1 MVLRGPWGSCGGPDA
16 ALTLLRALRTRML
29 RQVLHRGLGTS
40 FSRLGH
46 FVASHPVFFASAP
59 VLISIL
65 LGASFSR
72 YQVEE
77 SVEHLLAP
85 THSLAK
91 IERNL
96 VDSLFP
102 VNRSKHRLYS
112 DLQTPGRYGRVII
125 TSFRKANMLD
135 QHHTDLILKLHSAV
149 TRIQVQR
156 PGFNYTFAHI
166 CILNNDKTCIVDDIV
181 HVLEELKAARS
192 SNRTNFA
199 ITYPI
204 THLKDGREVYNGHQL
219 GGVTVHS
226 KDRVKSAEAIQL
238 TYYLQAINSLNDMV
252 AEKWE
257 SIFCDTVELF
267 QKSNRKVKMYPFTSS
282 SLKEDFQKTSRVS
295 QRYLITSLVLVV
307 TLAILCCSMQ
317 DCVRSKPWLG
327 LLGLLTVTLA
337 TLTAAGII
345 NLTGGKYNSTFLGI
359 PFIML
364 GHGLY
369 GTFEMLSS
377 WRKTREDQHVKERTA
392 AVFADSMLSFSLTTA
407 MYLVT
412 FGIGASP
419 FTNIEAA
426 RIFCCNS
433 CIAIFFNYLYV
444 LSFYGSSLVFTGY
457 IENNYQHSIFCRKVP
472 KPEVLQEKPAW
483 YRFLLT
489 AKFSEDTADAEE
501 TNTYESHLL
510 VWFLK
515 RYYCDWITNTYVKP
529 FVVLFYLVYI
539 SFALMGY
546 LQVSE
551 GSDLSNIVATAT
563 RTIEYTTAQQKYF
576 SNYSPVI
583 GFYIYE
589 SIEYWNTSVQEDV
602 LEYTKGFVRISW
614 FESYLNYLRKLN
626 ISTGLP
632 KKNFTDM
639 LRNSFLKTPQFAHFS
654 EDIIFS
660 KKYNNEVDVVASRM
674 FLVAKTMETKREEL
688 YDLLET
694 LRKLSLTSKVKFIVF
709 NPSFV
714 YMDRYASSVGAPL
727 QNSCISALFLLFFS
741 AFLVADSLINVWLT
755 LTVASVEFGVIG
767 FMTLWKVE
775 LDCISVLCL
784 IYGINYT
791 IDNCAPLLS
800 TFVLGKEFTR
810 TKWVK
815 NALEVHGV
823 AILQSYLCY
832 IVGLI
837 PLAAVPSNLTR
848 TLFRCLFLIALVTF
862 FHCFAI
868 LPVILTFLPPSKKK
882 RKEKKNPENRE
893 EIECVEMVDMDST
906 RVVDQ
911 ITTV

>member
-1 MVLRGPWGSCGGPDA
+1 MVRHVA
-16 ALTLLRALRTRML
+16 RRVVRTLL
-29 RQVLHRGLGTS
+29 G
-40 FSRLGH
+40 RLGRL
-46 FVASHPVFFASAP
+46 VGGHPVLLGSAP
-59 VLISIL
+59 VLLSVV
-65 LGASFSR
+65 LGASLSR
-72 YQVEE
+72 CRLDDEAADG
-77 SVEHLLAP
+77 LLAP
-85 THSLAK
+85 RHSLAR
-91 IERNL
+91 IERRL
-96 VDSLFP
+96 ADSLFP
-102 VNRSKHRLYS
+102 LQRSRHRLPS
-112 DLQTPGRYGRVII
+112 ALHTPGRYGTVLLASPR
-125 TSFRKANMLD
+125 RANLLD
-135 QHHTDLILKLHSAV
+135 PKHADLILQLHSAV

-166 CILNNDKTCIVDDIV
+166 CVLNNDKTCVVDDLV
-181 HVLEELKAARS
+181 HVLEELQAARA

-226 KDRVKSAEAIQL
+226 KDRVRSAEAIQL
-238 TYYLQAINSLNDMV
+238 TYYLQALNSLNDLV
-252 AEKWE
+252 AELWE
-257 SIFCDTVELF
+257 ASFCDTVRLF
-267 QKSNRKVKMYPFTSS
+267 QKAHRKVRFYPYTSA
-282 SLKEDFQKTSRVS
+282 SLREDFQETSRVAE
-295 QRYLITSLVLVV
+295 RYLVTGLVLVAGAAV
-307 TLAILCCSMQ
+307 LCCSMQ

-327 LLGLLTVTLA
+327 LLGLVTVGLA
-337 TLTAAGII
+337 ALTAAGIV
-345 NLTGGKYNSTFLGI
+345 NLTGGKYNSTFVGV
-359 PFIML
+359 PFVML

-392 AVFADSMLSFSLTTA
+392 AVYADSMLSYSLTTA

-426 RIFCCNS
+426 RMFCCTS

-444 LSFYGSSLVFTGY
+444 LSFYGSSLAFAGY
-457 IENNYQHSIFCRKVP
+457 LESNHQHGVFCRKVP
-472 KPEVLQEKPAW
+472 EPEVLRQKPPW
-483 YRFLLT
+483 YRFLMT
-489 AKFSEDTADAEE
+489 ARLGEAEAEE
-501 TNTYESHLL
+501 AGARRSQLL
-510 VWFLK
+510 PCLLR
-515 RYYCDWITNTYVKP
+515 RYYSDWITNTYVKP

-551 GSDLSNIVATAT
+551 GSDVRNIVATAT
-563 RTIEYTTAQQKYF
+563 RTIEYTSAQQKYF

-583 GFYIYE
+583 GFYVYE
-589 SIEYWNTSVQEDV
+589 SIEYWNASVQEDV

-626 ISTGLP
+626 VSTGLP
-632 KKNFTDM
+632 KKNFTDT
-639 LRNSFLKTPQFAHFS
+639 LRNSFLKAPRFAHFS

-660 KKYNNEVDVVASRM
+660 KKADDEVDVVASRM
-674 FLVAKTMETKREEL
+674 FLVAKTSETNRREL
-688 YDLLET
+688 YRLLET
-694 LRKLSLTSKVKFIVF
+694 LRRLSVTSRVKFIVF

-714 YMDRYASSVGAPL
+714 YLDRYASSLGAPL
-727 QNSCISALFLLFFS
+727 QNACVSALFLLFFS
-741 AFLVADSLINVWLT
+741 AFLVADALINVWLA
-755 LTVASVEFGVIG
+755 LAVVSVEFGVVG

-775 LDCISVLCL
+775 LDCVSVLCL

-800 TFVLGKEFTR
+800 TFVLGRDFTR

-815 NALEVHGV
+815 NALEEHGV
-823 AILQSYLCY
+823 AIFQSYLCY
-832 IVGLI
+832 LVGLI

-868 LPVILTFLPPSKKK
+868 LPVILTFVPPSKKK
-882 RKEKKNPENRE
+882 RKDKKNPDHGE
-893 EIECVEMVDMDST
+893 EIESVEMVDMAGT

>member
-1 MVLRGPWGSCGGPDA
+1 
-16 ALTLLRALRTRML
+16 
-29 RQVLHRGLGTS
+29 
-40 FSRLGH
+40 
-46 FVASHPVFFASAP
+46 
-59 VLISIL
+59 
-65 LGASFSR
+65 
-72 YQVEE
+72 
-77 SVEHLLAP
+77 
-85 THSLAK
+85 
-91 IERNL
+91 
-96 VDSLFP
+96 
-102 VNRSKHRLYS
+102 
-112 DLQTPGRYGRVII
+112 
-125 TSFRKANMLD
+125 
-135 QHHTDLILKLHSAV
+135 
-149 TRIQVQR
+149 
-156 PGFNYTFAHI
+156 
-166 CILNNDKTCIVDDIV
+166 
-181 HVLEELKAARS
+181 
-192 SNRTNFA
+192 
-199 ITYPI
+199 
-204 THLKDGREVYNGHQL
+204 
-219 GGVTVHS
+219 
-226 KDRVKSAEAIQL
+226 
-238 TYYLQAINSLNDMV
+238 
-252 AEKWE
+252 
-257 SIFCDTVELF
+257 
-267 QKSNRKVKMYPFTSS
+267 
-282 SLKEDFQKTSRVS
+282 
-295 QRYLITSLVLVV
+295 
-307 TLAILCCSMQ
+307 
-317 DCVRSKPWLG
+317 
-327 LLGLLTVTLA
+327 
-337 TLTAAGII
+337 
-345 NLTGGKYNSTFLGI
+345 
-359 PFIML
+359 

-489 AKFSEDTADAEE
+489 AKFSEDTADSEE

-639 LRNSFLKTPQFAHFS
+639 LRNSFLKAPQFAHFS

>member
-1 MVLRGPWGSCGGPDA
+1 
-16 ALTLLRALRTRML
+16 
-29 RQVLHRGLGTS
+29 
-40 FSRLGH
+40 
-46 FVASHPVFFASAP
+46 
-59 VLISIL
+59 
-65 LGASFSR
+65 
-72 YQVEE
+72 
-77 SVEHLLAP
+77 
-85 THSLAK
+85 
-91 IERNL
+91 
-96 VDSLFP
+96 
-102 VNRSKHRLYS
+102 
-112 DLQTPGRYGRVII
+112 
-125 TSFRKANMLD
+125 
-135 QHHTDLILKLHSAV
+135 
-149 TRIQVQR
+149 
-156 PGFNYTFAHI
+156 
-166 CILNNDKTCIVDDIV
+166 
-181 HVLEELKAARS
+181 
-192 SNRTNFA
+192 
-199 ITYPI
+199 
-204 THLKDGREVYNGHQL
+204 
-219 GGVTVHS
+219 
-226 KDRVKSAEAIQL
+226 
-238 TYYLQAINSLNDMV
+238 
-252 AEKWE
+252 
-257 SIFCDTVELF
+257 
-267 QKSNRKVKMYPFTSS
+267 
-282 SLKEDFQKTSRVS
+282 
-295 QRYLITSLVLVV
+295 
-307 TLAILCCSMQ
+307 
-317 DCVRSKPWLG
+317 
-327 LLGLLTVTLA
+327 
-337 TLTAAGII
+337 
-345 NLTGGKYNSTFLGI
+345 
-359 PFIML
+359 
-364 GHGLY
+364 
-369 GTFEMLSS
+369 
-377 WRKTREDQHVKERTA
+377 
-392 AVFADSMLSFSLTTA
+392 MLSFSLTTA

-457 IENNYQHSIFCRKVP
+457 LENNYQHSIFCRKVP

-489 AKFSEDTADAEE
+489 AKFSEDSAESEE
-501 TNTYESHLL
+501 TNSYESHLL
-510 VWFLK
+510 VCFLK

-529 FVVLFYLVYI
+529 FVVLFYLIYI

-546 LQVSE
+546 LQVNE
-551 GSDLSNIVATAT
+551 ESDLSNIVATAT
-563 RTIEYTTAQQKYF
+563 RTMEYTAAQQKYF

-589 SIEYWNTSVQEDV
+589 SIEYWNMTVQDDM

-639 LRNSFLKTPQFAHFS
+639 LRNSFLKAPQFAHFS

-660 KKYNNEVDVVASRM
+660 KKYNNEVDIVASRM

-688 YDLLET
+688 YHLLET
-694 LRKLSLTSKVKFIVF
+694 LRKLSLKSKVKFIVF

-714 YMDRYASSVGAPL
+714 YMDRYASYVGAPL

-791 IDNCAPLLS
+791 VDNCAPLLS
-800 TFVLGKEFTR
+800 TFVLGKDFTR

-815 NALEVHGV
+815 NALETHGV

-868 LPVILTFLPPSKKK
+868 LPVILTFVPPSKKK
-882 RKEKKNPENRE
+882 RKEKKTPENRE

>member
-1 MVLRGPWGSCGGPDA
+1 
-16 ALTLLRALRTRML
+16 ML
-29 RQVLHRGLGTS
+29 RQVLHRGLRTS
-40 FSRLGH
+40 FSRLGY
-46 FVASHPVFFASAP
+46 FIASHPVFFASAP
-59 VLISIL
+59 VLVAIL

-72 YQVEE
+72 YGVEE
-77 SVEHLLAP
+77 NVEYLLAP
-85 THSLAK
+85 KHSLAK

-125 TSFRKANMLD
+125 TSLRRANMLD
-135 QHHTDLILKLHSAV
+135 QRHTELILKLHSAV

-166 CILNNDKTCIVDDIV
+166 CILNNDKTCVVDDIV
-181 HVLEELKAARS
+181 HILEELKTARS
-192 SNRTNFA
+192 LNRTNF
-199 ITYPI
+199 ILTYPI
-204 THLKDGREVYNGHQL
+204 TQLKDGREVYNGHQL

-226 KDRVKSAEAIQL
+226 KDRVKSAEAIQI
-238 TYYLQAINSLNDMV
+238 TYYLQAINPLNDLI

-257 SIFCDTVELF
+257 SIFCETVERF
-267 QKSNRKVKMYPFTSS
+267 QRLNREVKMYSFTSS
-282 SLKEDFQKTSRVS
+282 SLGEDFQKTSRVS
-295 QRYLITSLVLVV
+295 EQYLITSLILVV
-307 TLAILCCSMQ
+307 MLAVLCCSMQ

-327 LLGLLTVTLA
+327 ILGVVTVSLA
-337 TLTAAGII
+337 TLTAAGIV

-392 AVFADSMLSFSLTTA
+392 AVYADSMISFSLTTA

-419 FTNIEAA
+419 FTNIEAT
-426 RIFCCNS
+426 RIFCRNC
-433 CIAIFFNYLYV
+433 CIAIFFNYLYTI
-444 LSFYGSSLVFTGY
+444 SFYGSSLVVTGY
-457 IENNYQHSIFCRKVP
+457 IENNYRHSIFCRKVP
-472 KPEVLQEKPAW
+472 KPEILQEKPIW
-483 YRFLLT
+483 YKFLMT
-489 AKFSEDTADAEE
+489 AKFNEDTDAEE
-501 TNTYESHLL
+501 INSYESHLFL
-510 VWFLK
+510 CFLK

-529 FVVLFYLVYI
+529 FVVLFYLVYV

-546 LQVSE
+546 LQVNE
-551 GSDLSNIVATAT
+551 GSDLSNILATET
-563 RTIEYTTAQQKYF
+563 RTITYTTAQQKYF

-589 SIEYWNTSVQEDV
+589 SIEYWNSSVQEDV
-602 LEYTKGFVRISW
+602 LQYSKGFVRISW

-626 ISTGLP
+626 MSTGLP
-632 KKNFTDM
+632 KKNFTDI
-639 LRNSFLKTPQFAHFS
+639 LRYSFLKIPRYSHFS
-654 EDIIFS
+654 EDIIIP
-660 KKYNNEVDVVASRM
+660 KKYNNDVEVVASRM
-674 FLVAKTMETKREEL
+674 FMVAKTMDTRKEEL
-688 YDLLET
+688 YSLLET
-694 LRKLSLTSKVKFIVF
+694 LRRLSLKSKVKFIIF

-714 YMDRYASSVGAPL
+714 YIDRYASSVGAPL
-727 QNSCISALFLLFFS
+727 QNSCISALFLLVFS
-741 AFLVADSLINVWLT
+741 AFLVTSSLINVWIT

-767 FMTLWKVE
+767 FMTLWNVE

-791 IDNCAPLLS
+791 IDNCAPLIS
-800 TFVLGKEFTR
+800 TFILGKEFSR

-815 NALEVHGV
+815 NALELHGV

-832 IVGLI
+832 TVGLI

-848 TLFRCLFLIALVTF
+848 TLFRCLFLIAFVTF

-882 RKEKKNPENRE
+882 RKEKKHPENRE

>member
-1 MVLRGPWGSCGGPDA
+1 MEN
-16 ALTLLRALRTRML
+16 
-29 RQVLHRGLGTS
+29 
-40 FSRLGH
+40 F
-46 FVASHPVFFASAP
+46 ASHH
-59 VLISIL
+59 
-65 LGASFSR
+65 G
-72 YQVEE
+72 Q
-77 SVEHLLAP
+77 
-85 THSLAK
+85 
-91 IERNL
+91 
-96 VDSLFP
+96 
-102 VNRSKHRLYS
+102 
-112 DLQTPGRYGRVII
+112 
-125 TSFRKANMLD
+125 
-135 QHHTDLILKLHSAV
+135 LHSAV

-295 QRYLITSLVLVV
+295 ERYLITSLVLVV

-359 PFIML
+359 PFVML

-489 AKFSEDTADAEE
+489 ARFSEDTDDSEE

>member
-1 MVLRGPWGSCGGPDA
+1 
-16 ALTLLRALRTRML
+16 ML
-29 RQVLHRGLGTS
+29 S
-40 FSRLGH
+40 
-46 FVASHPVFFASAP
+46 
-59 VLISIL
+59 
-65 LGASFSR
+65 
-72 YQVEE
+72 
-77 SVEHLLAP
+77 
-85 THSLAK
+85 
-91 IERNL
+91 
-96 VDSLFP
+96 
-102 VNRSKHRLYS
+102 
-112 DLQTPGRYGRVII
+112 
-125 TSFRKANMLD
+125 
-135 QHHTDLILKLHSAV
+135 
-149 TRIQVQR
+149 
-156 PGFNYTFAHI
+156 
-166 CILNNDKTCIVDDIV
+166 NDKTCIVDDIV
-181 HVLEELKAARS
+181 HILEELKAARS
-192 SNRTNFA
+192 QNRTNYI

-204 THLKDGREVYNGHQL
+204 TMLKDGKEVYNGHQL

-238 TYYLQAINSLNDMV
+238 TYYLQAINSLNEVV

-257 SIFCDTVELF
+257 SIFCEMVESF
-267 QKSNRKVKMYPFTSS
+267 QKLNREVKLYTFTSS
-282 SLKEDFQKTSRVS
+282 TLGQDFQKTSRVS
-295 QRYLITSLVLVV
+295 ERYLITSLALVV
-307 TLAILCCSMQ
+307 SLAVICCSMQ

-327 LLGLLTVTLA
+327 LLGLVTISLS
-337 TLTAAGII
+337 TLTAAGIV

-377 WRKTREDQHVKERTA
+377 WRKTREDQHVKDRI
-392 AVFADSMLSFSLTTA
+392 AVVYADTMISFTLTTA

-426 RIFCCNS
+426 RIFCRHS

-457 IENNYQHSIFCRKVP
+457 IENNYQHSIFCRRVP
-472 KPEVLQEKPAW
+472 KPEILQVKSLW
-483 YRFLLT
+483 YRFLMT
-489 AKFSEDTADAEE
+489 AKFSDDTADAEE
-501 TNTYESHLL
+501 TNSYESHLL
-510 VWFLK
+510 VCFLK

-546 LQVSE
+546 LQVHE
-551 GSDLSNIVATAT
+551 GSDLRNIVATET
-563 RTIEYTTAQQKYF
+563 RTINYTTVQQKYF

-589 SIEYWNTSVQEDV
+589 SIDYWNTSVQEDV

-626 ISTGLP
+626 MSTALP
-632 KKNFTDM
+632 KKNFTDI
-639 LRNSFLKTPQFAHFS
+639 LRYSFLKTPRYAHFS
-654 EDIIFS
+654 EDIIIP
-660 KKYNNEVDVVASRM
+660 KKYNNEVEVVASRM
-674 FLVAKTMETKREEL
+674 FLVAKTMETNREEL

-714 YMDRYASSVGAPL
+714 YMDRYASSIGAPL

-741 AFLVADSLINVWLT
+741 AFLVASSIINVWIT

-775 LDCISVLCL
+775 LDCISMLCL

-791 IDNCAPLLS
+791 IDNCAPLIS
-800 TFVLGKEFTR
+800 TFILGKDFSR

-815 NALEVHGV
+815 NSLEVHGV

-832 IVGLI
+832 TVGLI

-848 TLFRCLFLIALVTF
+848 TLFRCLFLIAFVTF

-868 LPVILTFLPPSKKK
+868 LPVILTFVPPSKKK
-882 RKEKKNPENRE
+882 RKEKKTPENRE
-893 EIECVEMVDMDST
+893 EIECVEMVDLDST

>member
-1 MVLRGPWGSCGGPDA
+1 
-16 ALTLLRALRTRML
+16 ML
-29 RQVLHRGLGTS
+29 RQVLHGGLRTS
-40 FSRLGH
+40 LGRLGH
-46 FVASHPVFFASAP
+46 FVARHPVFFASAP
-59 VLISIL
+59 VLLSIL

-72 YQVEE
+72 YRVEG

-85 THSLAK
+85 KHSLAK
-91 IERNL
+91 IERSL

-102 VNRSKHRLYS
+102 LNRSKHRLYS

-125 TSFRKANMLD
+125 TSFLKANMLD
-135 QHHTDLILKLHSAV
+135 QGEGLQYHRA
-149 TRIQVQR
+149 
-156 PGFNYTFAHI
+156 
-166 CILNNDKTCIVDDIV
+166 
-181 HVLEELKAARS
+181 
-192 SNRTNFA
+192 
-199 ITYPI
+199 I
-204 THLKDGREVYNGHQL
+204 THLKDGREVYNGHQI

-226 KDRVKSAEAIQL
+226 KDRVKSAEAVQL

-257 SIFCDTVELF
+257 SNFCDTVQLF
-267 QKSNRKVKMYPFTSS
+267 QKSNPNVTMYPFTSS
-282 SLKEDFQKTSRVS
+282 SLQEDFQKTSRVS
-295 QRYLITSLVLVV
+295 ERYLTTSLVLVV
-307 TLAILCCSMQ
+307 ALAMLCCSMQ

-327 LLGLLTVTLA
+327 LLGLLTVSLA

-359 PFIML
+359 PFIVL

-444 LSFYGSSLVFTGY
+444 LFFYGSSLVFTGY

-489 AKFSEDTADAEE
+489 AKFSEDTTESEE
-501 TNTYESHLL
+501 TNSYESHLL
-510 VWFLK
+510 VCFLK

-529 FVVLFYLVYI
+529 FVVLFYLIYI

-546 LQVSE
+546 LQVNE
-551 GSDLSNIVATAT
+551 ESDLSNIVATAT
-563 RTIEYTTAQQKYF
+563 RTMEYTAAQQKYF

-589 SIEYWNTSVQEDV
+589 SIEYWNMTVQDDM
-602 LEYTKGFVRISW
+602 LEYTRGFVRISW

-632 KKNFTDM
+632 RKNFTDM
-639 LRNSFLKTPQFAHFS
+639 LRNSFLKTPSFAHFS

-660 KKYNNEVDVVASRM
+660 KKYNEVEVVASRM

-688 YDLLET
+688 YRLLET
-694 LRKLSLTSKVKFIVF
+694 LRKLSLKSKVKFIVF

-714 YMDRYASSVGAPL
+714 YMDRYASYVGAPL

-791 IDNCAPLLS
+791 VDNCAPLLS
-800 TFVLGKEFTR
+800 TFVLGKDFTR

-832 IVGLI
+832 IAGLI

-882 RKEKKNPENRE
+882 RKEKKTPENRE

>member
-1 MVLRGPWGSCGGPDA
+1 MRDMTWNNA
-16 ALTLLRALRTRML
+16 
-29 RQVLHRGLGTS
+29 
-40 FSRLGH
+40 
-46 FVASHPVFFASAP
+46 
-59 VLISIL
+59 
-65 LGASFSR
+65 
-72 YQVEE
+72 EE
-77 SVEHLLAP
+77 
-85 THSLAK
+85 
-91 IERNL
+91 
-96 VDSLFP
+96 
-102 VNRSKHRLYS
+102 
-112 DLQTPGRYGRVII
+112 
-125 TSFRKANMLD
+125 
-135 QHHTDLILKLHSAV
+135 LKLHSAV
-149 TRIQVQR
+149 TKIQVQR

-166 CILNNDKTCIVDDIV
+166 CILNNDKSCIVDDIV
-181 HVLEELKAARS
+181 HILKELKAARL
-192 SNRTNFA
+192 SNQTNFA
-199 ITYPI
+199 IRYPT

-238 TYYLQAINSLNDMV
+238 TYYLQAINSLNDIV

-257 SIFCDTVELF
+257 SNFCDIVEGF
-267 QKSNRKVKMYPFTSS
+267 QKSNHNVTMYPFTSS
-282 SLKEDFQKTSRVS
+282 SLQKDFQKTSRIS
-295 QRYLITSLVLVV
+295 EHYLTTSLVLVV
-307 TLAILCCSMQ
+307 ILAMLCCSMQ

-327 LLGLLTVTLA
+327 FLGLLTVTLA

-359 PFIML
+359 PFIVL

-457 IENNYQHSIFCRKVP
+457 IENNYQHSIFCQKVP

-489 AKFSEDTADAEE
+489 AKFSEDTAESEE
-501 TNTYESHLL
+501 TNSYESHLL
-510 VWFLK
+510 VCFLK

-529 FVVLFYLVYI
+529 FVVLFYLIYI

-551 GSDLSNIVATAT
+551 ESDLSNIVATAT
-563 RTIEYTTAQQKYF
+563 QTMEYTAVQQKYF

-589 SIEYWNTSVQEDV
+589 SIEYWNVTVQDDM

-626 ISTGLP
+626 ISTGLS

-639 LRNSFLKTPQFAHFS
+639 LRNSFLKAPQYAHFS

-660 KKYNNEVDVVASRM
+660 KKYNNEVEVVASRM
-674 FLVAKTMETKREEL
+674 FLVAKTMDTKREEL
-688 YDLLET
+688 YRLLET
-694 LRKLSLTSKVKFIVF
+694 LRKLSLKSKVKFIVF

-714 YMDRYASSVGAPL
+714 YMDRYASYVGGPL

-791 IDNCAPLLS
+791 VDNCAPLLS
-800 TFVLGKEFTR
+800 TFVLGKDFTR

-832 IVGLI
+832 IGGLI
-837 PLAAVPSNLTR
+837 PLATVPSNLTR

-882 RKEKKNPENRE
+882 RKEKKTPENRE

>member
-1 MVLRGPWGSCGGPDA
+1 
-16 ALTLLRALRTRML
+16 ML
-29 RQVLHRGLGTS
+29 RQVLHRGLRTS

-46 FVASHPVFFASAP
+46 FIASHPVFFASAP

-72 YQVEE
+72 YRIEDNVEY
-77 SVEHLLAP
+77 LLAP
-85 THSLAK
+85 HHSLAK

-112 DLQTPGRYGRVII
+112 DLQTPGRYGRVIV
-125 TSFRKANMLD
+125 TSSRRANMLD

-149 TRIQVQR
+149 TRIQVHR

-166 CILNNDKTCIVDDIV
+166 CVLSNEKTCIVDDIV
-181 HVLEELKAARS
+181 HILEGLKSARS
-192 SNRTNFA
+192 SNRTTFI

-204 THLKDGREVYNGHQL
+204 TQLKDGREVYNGHQL
-219 GGVTVHS
+219 GGVTIHS
-226 KDRVKSAEAIQL
+226 KDRVKSAEAVQL
-238 TYYLQAINSLNDMV
+238 TYYLQALNVLNDVV

-257 SIFCDTVELF
+257 SIFCDTVDHF
-267 QKSNRKVKMYPFTSS
+267 QRANKEVKMYPFTSA
-282 SLKEDFQKTSRVS
+282 SLGEDFQKTSVVS
-295 QRYLITSLVLVV
+295 QRYLITSLALVL
-307 TLAILCCSMQ
+307 TLAVLCCSMQ

-327 LLGLLTVTLA
+327 LIGLVTVSLA

-345 NLTGGKYNSTFLGI
+345 NLTGGKYNSTFLGL

-377 WRKTREDQHVKERTA
+377 WRKTREDQHVKERA
-392 AVFADSMLSFSLTTA
+392 ADVYANSMISYSLTTA
-407 MYLVT
+407 LYLVT

-419 FTNIEAA
+419 FTNIEAV
-426 RIFCCNS
+426 RIFCHNT
-433 CIAIFFNYLYV
+433 CIAIVFNYLYI
-444 LSFYGSSLVFTGY
+444 LSFYGSILVFTGY

-472 KPEVLQEKPAW
+472 KPEVLQQKPAW
-483 YRFLLT
+483 YRVLMT
-489 AKFSEDTADAEE
+489 AKFSDDTADSEE
-501 TNTYESHLL
+501 TNSYESHLL
-510 VWFLK
+510 VCFLK
-515 RYYCDWITNTYVKP
+515 HYYCDWITNTYVKP

-546 LQVSE
+546 LQVNE
-551 GSDLSNIVATAT
+551 GSDLSNLVATET
-563 RTIEYTTAQQKYF
+563 RTITYTAAQQKYF

-626 ISTGLP
+626 MSTGLP
-632 KKNFTDM
+632 KKNFTDT
-639 LRNSFLKTPQFAHFS
+639 LRFAFLKTPQYAHFS
-654 EDIIFS
+654 EDIIIP
-660 KKYNNEVDVVASRM
+660 KKYINEPEVVASRM
-674 FLVAKTMETKREEL
+674 FLVAKTMETNREEL

-727 QNSCISALFLLFFS
+727 QNACISALFLSFFS
-741 AFLVADSLINVWLT
+741 AFLVANSLINFWIT
-755 LTVASVEFGVIG
+755 LTVVSVEFGVIG
-767 FMTLWKVE
+767 FMTLWNVE

-791 IDNCAPLLS
+791 VDNCAPLIS
-800 TFVLGKEFTR
+800 TFILGKDFTR

-832 IVGLI
+832 TVGLI
-837 PLAAVPSNLTR
+837 PLAAVPSNLTH
-848 TLFRCLFLIALVTF
+848 TLFRCLFLIAFVTF

-868 LPVILTFLPPSKKK
+868 LPVILTFVPPSKKK
-882 RKEKKNPENRE
+882 RKEKTNPENRE

>member
-1 MVLRGPWGSCGGPDA
+1 MVLPRIWERFRSGNLH
-16 ALTLLRALRTRML
+16 LTLLSCLRTRML
-29 RQVLHRGLGTS
+29 RQVLHRGLRTC
-40 FSRLGH
+40 FSRLGY
-46 FVASHPVFFASAP
+46 FVANHPVFFASAP

-65 LGASFSR
+65 LGASFSK
-72 YQVEE
+72 YGIEDNVEY
-77 SVEHLLAP
+77 LLAP
-85 THSLAK
+85 QHSLAK

-96 VDSLFP
+96 VDSFFP

-125 TSFRKANMLD
+125 TSSTKANMLD
-135 QHHTDLILKLHSAV
+135 QHHTELILKLHSSVAK
-149 TRIQVQR
+149 IQVHMMD
-156 PGFNYTFAHI
+156 FSYTFAHL
-166 CILNNDKTCIVDDIV
+166 CVLDNEKSCIVDDII
-181 HVLEELKAARS
+181 HILEHIKTQRS
-192 SNRTNFA
+192 LNQTGFT

-204 THLKDGREVYNGHQL
+204 THLKDGREVYIGHQL
-219 GGVTVHS
+219 GGVTLQG
-226 KDRVKSAEAIQL
+226 KDRVRSAEAVQL
-238 TYYLQAINSLNDMV
+238 TYYLQAVNSLNDAL

-257 SIFCDTVELF
+257 LLFCKTIKLF
-267 QKSNRKVKMYPFTSS
+267 EESNKEIKLYPFTSAT
-282 SLKEDFQKTSRVS
+282 LKEDFQQTSIIS
-295 QRYLITSLVLVV
+295 EEYLITALVLVV
-307 TLAILCCSMQ
+307 VMAILCCSMW

-327 LLGLLTVTLA
+327 LLGLVTMSLA

-345 NLTGGKYNSTFLGI
+345 NLTGGKYHSTLLGLPLI
-359 PFIML
+359 VL

-377 WRKTREDQHVKERTA
+377 WRKTREDQHVKERVAT
-392 AVFADSMLSFSLTTA
+392 VYADSMLSFSLNTL

-426 RIFCCNS
+426 RIFCCNT
-433 CIAIFFNYLYV
+433 CIAVLFNYLYI

-457 IENNYQHSIFCRKVP
+457 IESNYQHSIFCKKVP
-472 KPEVLQEKPAW
+472 KPDVLQEKPAW
-483 YRFLLT
+483 YRFIMT
-489 AKFSEDTADAEE
+489 TKFSEDA
-501 TNTYESHLL
+501 TNSDGTIAYENHLL
-510 VWFLK
+510 ICFLK
-515 RYYCDWITNTYVKP
+515 RYYSDWITNTYVKP
-529 FVVLFYLVYI
+529 FVVLFYLIYI

-546 LQVSE
+546 LQVTE
-551 GSDLSNIVATAT
+551 GSDLSNIVATETGTTA
-563 RTIEYTTAQQKYF
+563 YTTAQQKYF

-626 ISTGLP
+626 MSTGLP
-632 KKNFTDM
+632 KKNFTDI
-639 LRNSFLKTPQFAHFS
+639 LRHSFLKKTQFYHFS

-660 KKYNNEVDVVASRM
+660 EKNNELEVAASRM
-674 FLVAKTMETKREEL
+674 FLVAKTMETKRKEL

-694 LRKLSLTSKVKFIVF
+694 LRKLSFTSKVKFIIF

-714 YMDRYASSVGAPL
+714 FMDRYSSSVGAPL
-727 QNSCISALFLLFFS
+727 QHSCISALFVLFFS
-741 AFLVADSLINVWLT
+741 AFLVADSLINVWVT
-755 LTVASVEFGVIG
+755 VTVASVEFGVLG

-791 IDNCAPLLS
+791 IDNVAPMMS
-800 TFVLGKEFTR
+800 TFVLGKDFTR
-810 TKWVK
+810 TRWVK
-815 NALEVHGV
+815 NTLELHGV
-823 AILQSYLCY
+823 AILQSYLCFT
-832 IVGLI
+832 VGLI
-837 PLAAVPSNLTR
+837 PLSTVPSNLTR
-848 TLFRCLFLIALVTF
+848 TLFRCLFLIAFVTF

-868 LPVILTFLPPSKKK
+868 LPVVLTFLPPSKKK
-882 RKEKKNPENRE
+882 RKEKKNPDHCE
-893 EIECVEMVDMDST
+893 EIECVEMVDIDST